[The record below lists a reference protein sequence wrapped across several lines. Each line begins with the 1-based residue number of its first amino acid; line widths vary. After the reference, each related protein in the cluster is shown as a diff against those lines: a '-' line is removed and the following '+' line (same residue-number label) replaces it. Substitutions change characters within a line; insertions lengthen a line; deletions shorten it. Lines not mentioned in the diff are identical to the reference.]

1 MVSFQTT
8 VDQDVLDLESLKRV
22 TNDAPTEKQVD
33 KLAALEM
40 QLAAVSNVDALVN
53 VGQNGQYETTTY
65 GNVEKQ
71 PPETDE
77 SIKVPSDDVHSHVAT
92 PNANGAQIALP
103 KVSIPNFVYTS
114 G

>member
-1 MVSFQTT
+1 M
-8 VDQDVLDLESLKRV
+8 

-33 KLAALEM
+33 KLATLEM
-40 QLAAVSNVDALVN
+40 QLAAVSNVDAPVN
-53 VGQNGQYETTTY
+53 VGQNGQYETSTY

-77 SIKVPSDDVHSHVAT
+77 SIKVPTDIAT
-92 PNANGAQIALP
+92 PNANGAQVAQP
-103 KVSIPNFVYTS
+103 KVSIPNFIYTS